1 MSRTKTPLTTSMKH
15 CQISKSSPCTFYRNN
30 IAINPV
36 NISIHYHQLLN
47 YAPHLQTTFISKLN
61 KGKTNYGIGVIT
73 YTIVNNLHT
82 HTHKKKKK
90 KTSSRPKFQLPYQQR
105 IYFKIDKRSSK
116 LFAKQRKKLY
126 VSTCETTTKIQLLS
140 NPEKTFKIIIIII
153 KTLYKVVYIL
163 LIDNNMRTK
172 ESPSSLRHFIKHVQV
187 SLKEG
192 K

>member
-1 MSRTKTPLTTSMKH
+1 MSRTKTPLTTSRKH

-82 HTHKKKKK
+82 LTQKKKKK
-90 KTSSRPKFQLPYQQR
+90 LLQDQNFNYRINKEFILKLTNAAASCLQSKERSFMFLHVKLQQKSNCYL
-105 IYFKIDKRSSK
+105 I
-116 LFAKQRKKLY
+116 RKK
-126 VSTCETTTKIQLLS
+126 
-140 NPEKTFKIIIIII
+140 
-153 KTLYKVVYIL
+153 
-163 LIDNNMRTK
+163 
-172 ESPSSLRHFIKHVQV
+172 H
-187 SLKEG
+187 LK
-192 K
+192 